1 MLEHRLY
8 LDQGWAKD
16 LQPGVP
22 VASYPLAA
30 LRCPREHTC
39 DHAPPLQT
47 YPGPQQGQR
56 AMREHSLPL
65 LLQPGGHPRRRV
77 AYFLCVEMGRGRAGA
92 AYSFRTME
100 AENLSREMWR
110 C

>member
-16 LQPGVP
+16 LQPVVP

-30 LRCPREHTC
+30 LRCPREHTR
-39 DHAPPLQT
+39 DHDPPLQT

-56 AMREHSLPL
+56 VMREHSLPL
-65 LLQPGGHPRRRV
+65 LLQPGCHPRRRV
-77 AYFLCVEMGRGRAGA
+77 AYFLCVGRGGGKAGG
-92 AYSFRTME
+92 AYSFRAMG
-100 AENLSREMWR
+100 AENLSRKIWR
-110 C
+110 W